1 MAGFI
6 HSAPFWNLLR
16 TLRRRAMRKGRSI
29 QSKIHEYQKLR
40 NYVLSGYM
48 PGRVCEA
55 TDKDVVMIT
64 CIPTTPHFYS
74 FRKAD
79 LVFGDFDYV

>member
-1 MAGFI
+1 M
-6 HSAPFWNLLR
+6 HSGPYLNFLY

-40 NYVLSGYM
+40 NYGLSGCM
-48 PGRVCEA
+48 PGRVYEA
-55 TDKDVVMIT
+55 TGKDVVMIT
-64 CIPTTPHFYS
+64 CIVKTPLFYS
-74 FRKAD
+74 FPEAD